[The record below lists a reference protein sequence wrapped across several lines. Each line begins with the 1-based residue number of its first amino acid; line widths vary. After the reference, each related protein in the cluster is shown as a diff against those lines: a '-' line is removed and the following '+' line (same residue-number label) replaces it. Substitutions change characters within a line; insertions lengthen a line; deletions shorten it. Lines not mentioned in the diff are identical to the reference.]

1 MTSPV
6 QALVQQLDGEASESY
21 DARAELIWIGSD
33 AIPPSSTGCRPSATS
48 VS

>member
-1 MTSPV
+1 MTSHLER
-6 QALVQQLDGEASESY
+6 LVQQLDGEAAEPY

-33 AIPPSSTGCRPSATS
+33 AIPAVIDGLPSLVAS